1 MPSVKNLF
9 NKRGQYPLK
18 RKDSPP
24 IVGEGQGWGQYSE
37 NRQSIRQNLRLQTPP
52 LTPSLEGRGVRGIP
66 LEEVWRG
73 FLNKICL
80 ATDMLPAGFCHE
92 DCRKVRDGY
101 LKSELPHRLPP
112 CFVVRRAGTR
122 TSRAGR
128 KCRPY
133 AVFLR

>member
-52 LTPSLEGRGVRGIP
+52 LTPPLEGRGVRGIP

-73 FLNKICL
+73 F
-80 ATDMLPAGFCHE
+80 P
-92 DCRKVRDGY
+92 
-101 LKSELPHRLPP
+101 LKSPQQREGSLLDFPAKI
-112 CFVVRRAGTR
+112 VG
-122 TSRAGR
+122 
-128 KCRPY
+128 KCG
-133 AVFLR
+133 VGI

>member
-52 LTPSLEGRGVRGIP
+52 LTPPLEGRGLQGPP
-66 LEEVWRG
+66 LWGGLEGLPFR
-73 FLNKICL
+73 ISS
-80 ATDMLPAGFCHE
+80 ATDMQPAGFCHE
-92 DCRKVRDGY
+92 DCRKVWGGY
-101 LKSELPHRLPP
+101 LKSEPRHRLPP

-122 TSRAGR
+122 TSRVGR
-128 KCRPY
+128 KCRPC